1 MHIDELDY
9 HLPPELIAQVPAD
22 RPEDARLLA
31 MDRATGALHHRF
43 VQDLPDLLHPGD
55 LVIANDTR
63 VLPARL
69 YAVRD
74 TGGHVEIFLLE
85 EAGGGAWRALVRSG
99 GSLRS
104 GEELMVQDDGP
115 VRLVTDEGSG
125 QWVVEGVDES
135 LEALMTRAGRMPLP
149 PYIRREPRGDDRDAL
164 DRERY
169 QTVYASRVG
178 AVAAPTAGLHL
189 SSDVLEL
196 IASMGAELA
205 HVTLHVGLGTFAP
218 VRAERITDHTMHP
231 ERYEVSEYTAE
242 AIRAAKRENRRV
254 VCVGTTTVRALEGAA
269 ALSDDGLPRAGSGHT
284 DLFVTPGFEFR
295 VVDALLTNFHLPRS
309 TLIALVG
316 AFAGLE
322 RLLAAYRLA
331 VEERY
336 RFYSYGDAMFI
347 S

>member
-9 HLPPELIAQVPAD
+9 DLPQELIAQVPAD
-22 RPEDARLLA
+22 RREDARLLA
-31 MDRATGALHHRF
+31 FDRASGALHHRR

-55 LVIANDTR
+55 LLVANDTR

-85 EAGGGAWRALVRSG
+85 EAAGGAWRALVRAR
-99 GSLRS
+99 GSLQS
-104 GEELMVQDDGP
+104 GETLMVQDDGP
-115 VRLVTDEGSG
+115 VRLLADEGGG
-125 QWVVEGVDES
+125 QWLVEGVAES
-135 LEALMTRAGRMPLP
+135 LEALMARAGRMPLP
-149 PYIRREPRGDDRDAL
+149 PYIRREPTGDERDAL

-169 QTVYASRVG
+169 QTVYAARGG

-189 SSDVLEL
+189 STDVLEL

-205 HVTLHVGLGTFAP
+205 HVTLHVGLGTFSP
-218 VRAERITDHTMHP
+218 VRAERITDHTMHA
-231 ERYEVSEYTAE
+231 ERYEISPYTAD
-242 AIRAAKRENRRV
+242 AIRAAKAEGRRV
-254 VCVGTTTVRALEGAA
+254 VCVGTTTVRAVEGAA
-269 ALSDDGLPRAGSGHT
+269 AISADGLPHAGSGHT
-284 DLFVTPGFEFR
+284 EIFITPGYEFR

-316 AFAGLE
+316 AFAGLD
-322 RLLAAYRLA
+322 RLLEAYRVA
-331 VEERY
+331 VQERY
-336 RFYSYGDAMFI
+336 RFYSYGDAMFL